1 MKTWQRIVFSM
12 VSLLFGFV
20 SLDYLY
26 LAFGLLTNQRE
37 SINYSGPQQE
47 AFVRLTGAVLFLI
60 WFVILV
66 AYAIY
71 LRNISQKIDLVEE
84 DVKTGEQKVKRK
96 WFDIIFQYAFIF
108 TGAIIRWGYLNIF
121 YFPNQ

>member
-1 MKTWQRIVFSM
+1 MKVWQRIVFSI
-12 VSLLFGFV
+12 VSLIFGFI

-26 LAFGLLTNQRE
+26 LAFGLLTNQKE
-37 SINYSGPQQE
+37 SINYSGPKQE
-47 AFVRLTGAVLFLI
+47 IFIRLAGAVLFLI
-60 WFVILV
+60 WFIILA

-84 DVKTGEQKVKRK
+84 DSRTGELKVKCK
-96 WFDIIFQYAFIF
+96 WFDIIIQYALIF
-108 TGAIIRWGYLNIF
+108 SGALIRWGYLNIF